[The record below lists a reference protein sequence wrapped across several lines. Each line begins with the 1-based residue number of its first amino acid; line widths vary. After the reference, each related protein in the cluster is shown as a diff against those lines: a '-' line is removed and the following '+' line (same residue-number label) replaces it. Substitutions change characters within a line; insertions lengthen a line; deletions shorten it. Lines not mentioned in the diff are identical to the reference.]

1 MNNAFNYSRM
11 SEQRLSSFLF
21 DLLCMSNISFK
32 ILSYKR
38 LMSMLLVYF
47 WLSLILGYNVYEKEL
62 WDKISCNIVIERKWM
77 NNDLDVRK
85 ELSNAIWYSKQV

>member
-1 MNNAFNYSRM
+1 
-11 SEQRLSSFLF
+11 
-21 DLLCMSNISFK
+21 
-32 ILSYKR
+32 
-38 LMSMLLVYF
+38 MSMLLVYF

-85 ELSNAIWYSKQV
+85 ELSNAIWYSKLV